1 MVGSQR
7 NEYLDSLKFVLITL
21 VVFGH
26 VIESYLSNRAF
37 LALYNTIYLFHMPL
51 FIFISGYFCKRD
63 TDPKKKLRSILRL
76 VETLIV
82 FQLLH
87 NLLPLFKGD
96 ISFIRLFASP
106 AWTMWY
112 LYSLIAWRLMVYLTP
127 PQIYKEPNTLLCI
140 TITISLTGG
149 FIPFGGLLSIQRTLT
164 FLPFFFI
171 GYYFRTRQIDITQY
185 NISKPLA
192 ICVIITAYIAML
204 IIDRNMSFILY
215 GSKPYKDPV
224 IICFLLRALQLA
236 AGIIMGI
243 SVISVVRTLP
253 ERLNGIGRDTL
264 FVYMYHTFLI
274 VILHKVISLLN
285 IGQSF
290 VSTILEFSVVYLA
303 IIVMRKSTV
312 LHYLLN
318 PISNILNNHN
328 K

>member
-1 MVGSQR
+1 
-7 NEYLDSLKFVLITL
+7 
-21 VVFGH
+21 
-26 VIESYLSNRAF
+26 
-37 LALYNTIYLFHMPL
+37 
-51 FIFISGYFCKRD
+51 
-63 TDPKKKLRSILRL
+63 
-76 VETLIV
+76 
-82 FQLLH
+82 
-87 NLLPLFKGD
+87 
-96 ISFIRLFASP
+96 
-106 AWTMWY
+106 
-112 LYSLIAWRLMVYLTP
+112 
-127 PQIYKEPNTLLCI
+127 
-140 TITISLTGG
+140 
-149 FIPFGGLLSIQRTLT
+149 
-164 FLPFFFI
+164 
-171 GYYFRTRQIDITQY
+171 
-185 NISKPLA
+185 
-192 ICVIITAYIAML
+192 ML